1 MMALSTNSLSP
12 DLTFKLSEQN
22 SYGEYKEEQLINAI
36 EKAVSPYSAID
47 RKNVRRT
54 PVSIIIPTKL
64 NIGHISKQDLINSI
78 ARHGNAKVRVPPD
91 NEVFI
96 ECKRPNTYPA
106 IVYGAGIILYSAW
119 SLLVYHMFLKGL
131 IYTFIV

>member
-1 MMALSTNSLSP
+1 MSTSNSS
-12 DLTFKLSEQN
+12 FRLSEQN
-22 SYGEYKEEQLINAI
+22 SYGEYLEEQLINQI

-54 PVSIIIPTKL
+54 PVSITIPTKL
-64 NIGHISKQDLINSI
+64 NIGHISKQDLINSL
-78 ARHGNAKVRVPPD
+78 ARHGNAKVKVPPD

-96 ECKRPNTYPA
+96 ECQRPNTFPA
-106 IVYGAGIILYSAW
+106 AVYGAGIMAYSLW
-119 SLLVYHMFLKGL
+119 SLFVYQMVLKGL